1 MPPTAQ
7 PVRGCLWRDCSRTHP
22 FGLWVTAEWPQIAKD
37 EISDNSRSREPPRRK
52 KTKKKVIQVEQGS
65 EALQRRNPGEAN
77 PKAQEGLTAGPVKQG
92 CCHKEAALS
101 KPGSDLGPGE
111 AVLFFK
117 MSQSG
122 YDVKTTSRVMNS
134 GLADEST
141 EDGFP
146 RADDCLHTVPMANG
160 CRKPSQGSQRPAGAW
175 PLTQP
180 HRLATE
186 MTSTCPTPLSTCEA
200 CAFWEGVPTLQRG
213 KAQGHTPRH
222 CPPARCLTP
231 GPSQLQ
237 DAIGR
242 LGLQES

>member
-22 FGLWVTAEWPQIAKD
+22 FGLWVTAEWPRIAKD

-52 KTKKKVIQVEQGS
+52 TKKKVIQVEQGS
-65 EALQRRNPGEAN
+65 EALQGRNPGEAN
-77 PKAQEGLTAGPVKQG
+77 PKAQEGLRAGPIEQG

-101 KPGSDLGPGE
+101 KPESDLGPGE

-146 RADDCLHTVPMANG
+146 RADDCLHSHHGEWLPETQSRVTAANG
-160 CRKPSQGSQRPAGAW
+160 GLAPH
-175 PLTQP
+175 TQP
-180 HRLATE
+180 HRLTTE

-200 CAFWEGVPTLQRG
+200 RAFWEGLPTLQRG

-222 CPPARCLTP
+222 CPPARCPTP
-231 GPSQLQ
+231 GPSQLR
-237 DAIGR
+237 DAVRR